1 MTVTYQANFPRH
13 LLAIARHLQSSLMHA
28 LTEQRG
34 HRGLKLYFGS
44 IMTLIS
50 SPGARITDLAEQL
63 SVSKQAVNQTIN
75 QIEAAGYVQR
85 QADPSDRRAKRV
97 VLTPLGRQLMAD
109 GSDLLTEIEAEFAT
123 MIGHRRVKRLTQH
136 LAELYSALELVKPS
150 STAQQSSLGWL
161 LPRISDYT
169 TQRLMILTRDRGHP
183 ALKLSYA
190 QVLTFMGPNGG
201 RIQQMARINEV
212 SKQAIGSIA
221 HELEELGYLYRET
234 DSVDGRQVLLK
245 FTVAGAKLIEDSVAA
260 IVELEEEFS
269 LAIGQTAMGEI
280 QADSL
285 ALYKGLRIE
294 AKIFTDHKSG
304 PGQLMKLAAS
314 LQQQLGASGA
324 RALADILINIGGEK
338 S

>member
-1 MTVTYQANFPRH
+1 MNTTYQANFPRH

-34 HRGLKLYFGS
+34 HRALKLHFGS
-44 IMTLIS
+44 FLTLINR
-50 SPGARITDLAEQL
+50 PGPRTTDLAQQL
-63 SVSKQAVNQTIN
+63 SISKQAANQTIN

-85 QADPSDRRAKRV
+85 QADPSDGRAKRV
-97 VLTPLGRQLMAD
+97 ILTPLGKKLRAD
-109 GSDLLTEIEAEFAT
+109 GSDLLTEIEAEYADL
-123 MIGHRRVKRLTQH
+123 IGHRRLKRLTQH
-136 LAELYSALELVKPS
+136 LAELYADLDLVKPG

-169 TQRLMILTRDRGHP
+169 MQRLMTLTRRRGHP

-212 SKQAIGSIA
+212 SKQAISSIA
-221 HELEELGYLYRET
+221 HELEKQGYLYRET
-234 DSVDGRQVLLK
+234 DIVDGRQVLLK
-245 FTVAGAKLIEDSVAA
+245 LTVAGEKLIEDSVSA
-260 IVELEEEFS
+260 IEELEQEFS
-269 LAIGQTAMGEI
+269 LAIGQASIGEV

-294 AKIFTDHKSG
+294 SDIFTDHGSG

-314 LQQQLGASGA
+314 LQKQLGARDA
-324 RALADILINIGGEK
+324 RALADILINISGEK